1 MKHIGG
7 NFFIN
12 IFLDFYCKNL
22 LNCIKLLTFSGQ
34 KMQTEKLDTVDL
46 QILEVLQA
54 QGRTKRNELADKV
67 KLSIPAVSERLRKL
81 EERGIIRSFNA
92 VLEARK
98 IGLEVT
104 AFIFVMA
111 ESSTFYPEIIKRASA
126 FKSSN
131 ATPSPVKRSHILT
144 RTQSTATLDC
154 SRKFKLA
161 RRKNTRTSVV
171 LQSKDTTVLPL
182 AH

>member
-22 LNCIKLLTFSGQ
+22 LNCMKLFTFSGQ

-92 VLEARK
+92 VLDARR

-104 AFIFVMA
+104 ASGNPRM
-111 ESSTFYPEIIKRASA
+111 PRHH
-126 FKSSN
+126 
-131 ATPSPVKRSHILT
+131 R
-144 RTQSTATLDC
+144 
-154 SRKFKLA
+154 
-161 RRKNTRTSVV
+161 
-171 LQSKDTTVLPL
+171 
-182 AH
+182 